1 MAAER
6 RRFSTALATVLT
18 LAAAGGAC
26 WLGAQ
31 SAADFIEKRSR
42 EDVALA
48 LSAAGKD
55 WAEVSADGL
64 QVRLSGT
71 APTEVDR
78 FRAMTLAASVV
89 DSSRIVDE
97 MNVAALEAMTPPAF
111 KVELLRND
119 EGISLIGLVPASTDR
134 AALVRVL
141 KSETA
146 APKVT
151 DLLETADYPVPKGWD
166 DTLTYGLRA
175 AQMATRAKI
184 SVEPGAI
191 IISAITDSRAEK
203 GRLESALRKGLPK
216 GVALETQISAPRP
229 VIAPFTLR
237 FLIDDQGARFD
248 ACAADN
254 EPGRDRILEAAI
266 AAGVVGR
273 PGCTLGLGAPTPQWA
288 DGAVA
293 AIEAVAKLGQASVTL
308 SDADIALSAPAGTD
322 RAMFDA
328 VVGTLEQALPPVFS
342 LRAELEREQT
352 SEEAGPAEF
361 VASLTGTDALSL
373 RGRITD
379 TRMREAVDSFA
390 RSRFA
395 TVESTLRNDE
405 KVPAGWTVRVI
416 GALEALDALKTGTV
430 LVTPD
435 VIRLSGTSG
444 DPGAAE
450 IAASQLS
457 ARLGAGAE
465 YELSIRYDRRLD
477 PALNL
482 PDGAECVRQMNIAMS
497 EAEIGFE
504 PSKSA
509 IAGDP
514 APTLQRLADIMVD
527 CADFQL
533 EAGGH
538 TDSQGSEGFN
548 ADLSRG
554 RAQALVTA
562 MSEAGIEVT
571 NLSSRGYGE
580 SQPIASNE
588 TEEGREENRRIEFRL
603 LSERPVRTDPLPPP
617 VTIEGVTSDT
627 PAPAPVPDQA
637 ATPVPTEPGPEF
649 IGPLAPEAFGPYQP
663 TPAEPV
669 AAQPAAEMQG
679 PPMPV
684 ASSSLVPPATVGA
697 SEVFQPLDQREENI
711 RVPVQTPDENTPRPA
726 PRPEDGAADADGQ
739 AEGE

>member
-1 MAAER
+1 M
-6 RRFSTALATVLT
+6 
-18 LAAAGGAC
+18 C

-31 SAADFIEKRSR
+31 SAASFIEQRSR

-55 WAEVSADGL
+55 WAKVSADGL
-64 QVRLSGT
+64 RVHLSGT

-97 MNVAALEAMTPPAF
+97 MTVAALEAMTPPAF

-151 DLLETADYPVPKGWD
+151 DLLETADYPVPDRWD
-166 DTLTYGLRA
+166 DTLSYGLRA

-184 SVEPGAI
+184 SVEPGSI
-191 IISAITDSRAEK
+191 VISAITDSRAEK
-203 GRLESALRKGLPK
+203 GRLESSLRQSLPA
-216 GVALETQISAPRP
+216 GVDLDTQISAPRP

-237 FLIDDQGARFD
+237 FLIDADGARFD

-254 EPGRDRILEAAI
+254 EDGRDRILNAAI
-266 AAGVVGR
+266 AAGVTGT

-293 AIEAVAKLGQASVTL
+293 GIEALATLGQGSVTL
-308 SDADIALSAPAGTD
+308 SDADIALIAPATVEQ
-322 RAMFDA
+322 AAFDA
-328 VVGTLEQALPPVFS
+328 AVGVLEQALPPVFS
-342 LRAELEREQT
+342 LRAEREREQT
-352 SEEAGPAEF
+352 DADAGPAEF
-361 VASLTGTDALSL
+361 TATMTSQDALTL

-379 TRMREAVDSFA
+379 ARMREAVDSFA
-390 RSRFA
+390 RSRFT
-395 TVESTLRNDE
+395 TVESSLRNDQN
-405 KVPAGWTVRVI
+405 VPAGWTVRVI
-416 GALEALDALKTGTV
+416 GALEALDPLTTGTV

-450 IAASQLS
+450 IAASTLS

-465 YELSIRYDRRLD
+465 YALSIRYDRRLD

-482 PDGAECVRQMNIAMS
+482 PDGAECVRQMNIVMS

-509 IAGDP
+509 IAGNP
-514 APTLQRLADIMVD
+514 APTLDRLSAIMAE
-527 CADFQL
+527 CTDFQI

-554 RAQALVTA
+554 RAQALVAA
-562 MSEAGIEVT
+562 MQGVGIEVT
-571 NLSSRGYGE
+571 NLTSRGYGE
-580 SQPIASNE
+580 SQPIASND

-603 LSERPVRTDPLPPP
+603 LSERPVRSDPLPPP
-617 VTIEGVTSDT
+617 VTIEGVTRDASAAPS
-627 PAPAPVPDQA
+627 PAPTAPTPQPDA
-637 ATPVPTEPGPEF
+637 AF
-649 IGPLAPEAFGPYQP
+649 IGPLL
-663 TPAEPV
+663 PV
-669 AAQPAAEMQG
+669 APVAEMQG

-684 ASSSLVPPATVGA
+684 AANQQVPPATVGA
-697 SEVFQPLDQREENI
+697 SEEFLPLDQREENI
-711 RVPVQTPDENTPRPA
+711 RVPVQTPDDDTPRPS
-726 PRPEDGAADADGQ
+726 PRPEDGTPPDAT